1 MPSQT
6 RRLSS
11 RERSA
16 AKKIQTKFRNR
27 KTKKKQVSALQRIEN
42 KVRSIKIK
50 NYEKER
56 SRRHEEEVAKFRN
69 ISTQRNKR
77 KEVAQKFRTRIKN
90 IINNKKKENVC
101 AICLDKMMPNDNVS
115 ITSPCNHKF
124 HSDCIRRSLTATQ
137 GICPLCRTVVTNIP
151 YSPRSELVRRIQ
163 PPPPPNI
170 LDPIQRRQLLD
181 LEPLQLI
188 QHLIVRSQE
197 LDVIEQSIERQ
208 RELLPDAPEIP
219 NITYEQAVVNEVT
232 ANDIETT
239 LRSLYNEA
247 YTLYTNYESFNTQDR
262 PSTNDEIAEQHIETF
277 FNITS
282 NLLEV
287 ANYDAN
293 NALRISNRLGELAR
307 GA

>member
-6 RRLSS
+6 RTSS
-11 RERSA
+11 RLRSSA
-16 AKKIQTKFRNR
+16 VKKIQKRF
-27 KTKKKQVSALQRIEN
+27 
-42 KVRSIKIK
+42 
-50 NYEKER
+50 R
-56 SRRHEEEVAKFRN
+56 SRKRLRSKASRKIQSRVRGKQTRKVINREKNTLLTINDCPICLEPLTTDVRIALPCGHRFHEEC
-69 ISTQRNKR
+69 
-77 KEVAQKFRTRIKN
+77 IK
-90 IINNKKKENVC
+90 
-101 AICLDKMMPNDNVS
+101 
-115 ITSPCNHKF
+115 
-124 HSDCIRRSLTATQ
+124 RSLTST
-137 GICPLCRTVVTNIP
+137 GGRCPKCRAVVTNIP
-151 YSPRSELVRRIQ
+151 YISIERQIQ
-163 PPPPPNI
+163 PPMLPPPQYI

-197 LDVIEQSIERQ
+197 LDVIEESIERLRQ
-208 RELLPDAPEIP
+208 LLPDAPEIP

-232 ANDIETT
+232 ANDTETT

-262 PSTNDEIAEQHIETF
+262 PSTNDEIAEQYIDAF
-277 FNITS
+277 FNRTS